1 MQFEEHKMDDEVVK
15 NKLIAAGVSIEI
27 GIEKL
32 QAIWETK
39 ILFLG
44 ELVLQSIPLLV
55 DQERKL
61 SLWQG
66 GLMEAEAI
74 KMS

>member
-1 MQFEEHKMDDEVVK
+1 MDDEVVK

-32 QAIWETK
+32 QAIWGTK